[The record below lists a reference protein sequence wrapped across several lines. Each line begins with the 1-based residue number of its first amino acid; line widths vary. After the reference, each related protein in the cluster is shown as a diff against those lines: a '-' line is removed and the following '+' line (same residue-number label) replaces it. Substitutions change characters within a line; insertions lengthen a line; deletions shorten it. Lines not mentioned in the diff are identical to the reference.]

1 MQIVAFLATALVGF
15 AMIAEPA
22 ISFAKAASATAP
34 DLIFSG
40 VTTLFLAVDTLLGC
54 VDEFWRDD
62 VFAIPLRNRA

>member
-1 MQIVAFLATALVGF
+1 MRIVAFLATALVGF

-40 VTTLFLAVDTLLGC
+40 VTTLFLAVDTLLGY
-54 VDEFWRDD
+54 VD
-62 VFAIPLRNRA
+62 